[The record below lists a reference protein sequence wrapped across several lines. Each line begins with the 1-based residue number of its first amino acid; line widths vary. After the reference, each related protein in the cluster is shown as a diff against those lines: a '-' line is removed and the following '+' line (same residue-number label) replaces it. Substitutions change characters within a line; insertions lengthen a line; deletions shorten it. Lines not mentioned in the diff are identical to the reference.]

1 MGDKIRD
8 RNQLDFLSDFH
19 EEEQGYICSY
29 CGEYFE
35 KGRVYPVEGRWY
47 SAERMLNDHLRDHDL
62 IQEVMKLP
70 RSSTGLTEVQETLI
84 PLLHEGMKDDEIAK
98 RLGIT
103 ASTVRNHR
111 FRLREKE
118 KQARLF
124 IRVME
129 ALNLS
134 GEETVPP
141 HRGATMVDDR
151 YGITALEEERVIKAH
166 MTEEGAIRIFPAKEK
181 KKIVVLK
188 KVSENFKTGT
198 RYTEKEVNRVLM
210 RIYDDHVLL
219 RRYLIEYGFMDRTKD
234 GSIYMRR

>member
-1 MGDKIRD
+1 MDEEKKILK
-8 RNQLDFLSDFH
+8 QLDFLSDYH
-19 EEEQGYICSY
+19 EDEYGYTCSY
-29 CGEYFE
+29 CGEVFE
-35 KGRVYPVEGRWY
+35 KGRVYPHESRWY
-47 SAERMLNDHLRDHDL
+47 SAEWMLKNHLSSHDFIDEL
-62 IQEVMKLP
+62 MKLP

-84 PLLHEGMKDDEIAK
+84 PLLHQGMKDEEIAK
-98 RLGIT
+98 NLGIA

-124 IRVME
+124 IRIME

-134 GEETVPP
+134 GEETIPP

-166 MTEEGAIRIFPAKEK
+166 MTEEGAIRTFPAKEK

-188 KVSENFKTGT
+188 KVSENFKAGT

-219 RRYLIEYGFMDRTKD
+219 RRYLIEYGFMDRTRD